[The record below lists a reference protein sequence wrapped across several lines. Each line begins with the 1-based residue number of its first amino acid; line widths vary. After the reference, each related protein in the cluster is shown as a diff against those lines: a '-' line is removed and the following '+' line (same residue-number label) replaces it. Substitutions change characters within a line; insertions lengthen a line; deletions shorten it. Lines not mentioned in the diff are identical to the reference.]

1 MKYVYKYENMKRIDY
16 VYGYVLRFLR
26 YLSFFKTYVYV
37 FILYYYYIYYRCEI
51 CQRHEGTKP
60 FFRLRYRRQVGYIII

>member
-16 VYGYVLRFLR
+16 LYVYVLRFLR

-37 FILYYYYIYYRCEI
+37 SIYIIIYYRCEI
-51 CQRHEGTKP
+51 CQRHEGSHFSDFDIDDKSA
-60 FFRLRYRRQVGYIII
+60 I